1 MQGKIKIIESDNSN
15 VIKEN
20 KVFRNANIHFS
31 GLNTH
36 RITIEG
42 IQRKNDK
49 DYIFTIDFTTVEA
62 ESLTFEGEFH
72 EAGTTETSYITF
84 RFTPFLLKH

>member
-15 VIKEN
+15 VIKEK
-20 KVFRNANIHFS
+20 KVFKNANIHFS

-36 RITIEG
+36 TISEEG
-42 IQRKNDK
+42 KDKK
-49 DYIFTIDFTTVEA
+49 DYIFTLDFTNVEA
-62 ESLTFEGEFH
+62 ESLLLEGEIH
-72 EAGTTETSYITF
+72 IAGETDAAYITF

>member
-15 VIKEN
+15 VIKEK
-20 KVFRNANIHFS
+20 KVFENANIHFS

-36 RITIEG
+36 RVTVEG
-42 IQRKNDK
+42 EKEK
-49 DYIFTIDFTTVEA
+49 DYIFTIDFTNVEA
-62 ESLTFEGEFH
+62 ESLLFEGELH
-72 EAGTTETSYITF
+72 KAGETETAYIMF

>member
-15 VIKEN
+15 VIKEK

-42 IQRKNDK
+42 KKEK